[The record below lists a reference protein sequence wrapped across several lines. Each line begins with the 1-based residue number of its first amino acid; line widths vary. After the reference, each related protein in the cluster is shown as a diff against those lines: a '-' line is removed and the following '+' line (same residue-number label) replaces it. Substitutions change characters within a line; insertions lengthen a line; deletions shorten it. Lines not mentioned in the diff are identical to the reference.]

1 MLARSKPG
9 SNPGLFLCL
18 GHQGIA
24 EALKDYLIKLL
35 KEKSKIVSSISKI
48 DKEKSKEFELLLEE
62 ITNIG
67 LDIPVI
73 NNNNETVAK
82 KYSDQYFAV
91 KRNELPEVG
100 LKQLAKYSPSIDV
113 VSADIL
119 KEYKMIAKYH
129 TGILED
135 FYDLESLDIVMLH
148 NDEVSEEAVLF
159 FNWVLSKLSKFTR
172 NNLELIEKIPEL
184 EELANMPFGILYNIE
199 FETKEPLTE
208 IAGMIIYYYNHKT
221 GMIKR
226 DYTLQFHPELFEE
239 ITILQ
244 KRDFESKT
252 LLELSDGIQL
262 LLSSLQAGFIET
274 FADFHY
280 DKK

>member
-1 MLARSKPG
+1 ISNKKFSRENYIHLLQTLMLARSKPG

-159 FNWVLSKLSKFTR
+159 FNWVLSKLSK
-172 NNLELIEKIPEL
+172 
-184 EELANMPFGILYNIE
+184 LYNIE